1 MKLTVDL
8 WDVGQGNSTV
18 VTLPD
23 SSVVLIDVGPRNS
36 PIVEWLKRTQK
47 IIHSIVIT
55 HNDSDHIGGLPS
67 IVGDASQEIRTVY
80 LVRDPKSEKPSPTFC
95 RLIRS
100 LEERKRL
107 GKTKVYTL
115 TCGINVWQDGECSLK
130 VRFPDYLA
138 NIKATDPNQT
148 SGILT
153 LEDERQVFL
162 IWGGDAALTDID
174 QVCKKTNSHFLDG
187 PHHGA
192 PQDKG
197 LRTTEFKRLLGSIG
211 SKRLHISVGTNNTY
225 SHPNRDYLVAAS
237 TRGLK
242 VTCTELTTRCGS
254 IVPKRPVFSANA
266 LLGLPTC
273 LSGCPCRGTTRLW
286 IEDGN
291 LILDTKNDD
300 AHSQNVTSRVTHA
313 LCRKI

>member
-23 SSVVLIDVGPRNS
+23 GSLVLIDVGPRNS
-36 PIVEWLKRTQK
+36 PIVEWLKRSPK
-47 IIHSIVIT
+47 NIHSIVIT

-67 IVGDASQEIRTVY
+67 IVGNASQEIKAVY
-80 LVRDPKSEKPSPTFC
+80 LIRDPKSENPSQTFC

-100 LEERKRL
+100 LEERKRQ
-107 GKTKVYTL
+107 GRTEVYTL
-115 TCGINVWQDGECSLK
+115 TCGVNVWQDGKCSLR

-138 NIKATDPNQT
+138 NFKATYPNQT
-148 SGILT
+148 SGVLT
-153 LEDERQVFL
+153 LEDEQQVFL
-162 IWGGDAALTDID
+162 IWGGDAALADID
-174 QVCKKTNSHFLDG
+174 HVCKKTNAYFLDG

-192 PQDKG
+192 PQDRG

-225 SHPNRDYLVAAS
+225 RHPNRDYLVAAS
-237 TRGLK
+237 TGGLK
-242 VTCTELTTRCGS
+242 VTCTELTTRCVDV
-254 IVPKRPVFSANA
+254 IPKKPIFPASA

-273 LSGCPCRGTTRLW
+273 LSGCSCRGTTRLW
-286 IEDGN
+286 IEDGK
-291 LILDTKNDD
+291 LILDTKNND
-300 AHSQNVTSRVTHA
+300 AHSQSVTNRVPHA
-313 LCRKI
+313 LCRKK